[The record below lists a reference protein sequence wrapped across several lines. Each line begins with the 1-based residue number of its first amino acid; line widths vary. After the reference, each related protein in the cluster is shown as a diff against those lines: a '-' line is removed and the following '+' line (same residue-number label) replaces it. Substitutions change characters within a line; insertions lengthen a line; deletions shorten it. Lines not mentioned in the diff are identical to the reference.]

1 MRLPRGAHGVAK
13 WCKSGAQLGLALGRK
28 SKIRDGYAERK
39 DRPRGAAVADFR
51 FTSPYEPQL
60 RPQST
65 RFTRTDPVP
74 NSKANRV
81 VLRVVVLLS
90 VLPQGGHRAS
100 DARRAAH
107 ATGRGI
113 THPLGPRSVAISGA
127 T

>member
-1 MRLPRGAHGVAK
+1 MWLYDNIIFTWPPESLPRGVRRVAK
-13 WCKSGAQLGLALGRK
+13 WCKSEAQLGLDLGRK

-81 VLRVVVLLS
+81 VLRVQVQNPIIIRENPAKEPVKVREVLFGL
-90 VLPQGGHRAS
+90 R
-100 DARRAAH
+100 
-107 ATGRGI
+107 
-113 THPLGPRSVAISGA
+113 
-127 T
+127 